1 MNTYID
7 STVRAEIDRRYEL
20 AGVDPSDRHA
30 HHRSELSR
38 RPLGAHP
45 LRPSSPDSVG
55 GRQGS
60 ASPHG
65 PPAAH
70 RGAVRHPRHP

>member
-38 RPLGAHP
+38 RPLGTRP
-45 LRPSSPDSVG
+45 LAAFVARLVG
-55 GRQGS
+55 GSATPATGRRGGS
-60 ASPHG
+60 TV
-65 PPAAH
+65 AAG
-70 RGAVRHPRHP
+70 RPRHP